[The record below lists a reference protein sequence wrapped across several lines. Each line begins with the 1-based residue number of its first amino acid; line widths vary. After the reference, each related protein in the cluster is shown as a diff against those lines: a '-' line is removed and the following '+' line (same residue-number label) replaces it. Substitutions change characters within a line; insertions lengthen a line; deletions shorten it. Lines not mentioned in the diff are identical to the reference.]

1 MGPRLLLPVV
11 SPQMEQLCLY
21 SQQWEEAEG
30 VGVGGSM
37 AASPKDH
44 HQEVVSVT
52 SAHGELQG
60 RLGGVAFAWV
70 ARGPAINGGFCN
82 SRRGAWMWAHPAA
95 SAPACI

>member
-1 MGPRLLLPVV
+1 
-11 SPQMEQLCLY
+11 MEQLCLY

>member
-37 AASPKDH
+37 AASPEDH

-60 RLGGVAFAWV
+60 SGLCQGGQGPRHK
-70 ARGPAINGGFCN
+70 RGVL
-82 SRRGAWMWAHPAA
+82 
-95 SAPACI
+95 

>member
-1 MGPRLLLPVV
+1 
-11 SPQMEQLCLY
+11 MEQLCLH
-21 SQQWEEAEG
+21 SQQWEEAKG
-30 VGVGGSM
+30 VGLGGEGM
-37 AASPKDH
+37 AASPEDH

-70 ARGPAINGGFCN
+70 ARGPAINRGFCN

-95 SAPACI
+95 SALACV